1 MSPLG
6 IKRFVAIV
14 LIFSPWIFI
23 PGLFKDAAFI
33 ILGILLYVST
43 LDLRKKAL
51 RQADTQETES
61 IPRDTRDS
69 LSSQGV
75 GVPVIQSQTVA

>member
-14 LIFSPWIFI
+14 LVLSPWIFI
-23 PGLFKDAAFI
+23 PGLFKDAMFI
-33 ILGILLYVST
+33 IVGILLFIST

-51 RQADTQETES
+51 RHADHQEVES
-61 IPRDTRDS
+61 
-69 LSSQGV
+69 
-75 GVPVIQSQTVA
+75 VPVNQTPIIA